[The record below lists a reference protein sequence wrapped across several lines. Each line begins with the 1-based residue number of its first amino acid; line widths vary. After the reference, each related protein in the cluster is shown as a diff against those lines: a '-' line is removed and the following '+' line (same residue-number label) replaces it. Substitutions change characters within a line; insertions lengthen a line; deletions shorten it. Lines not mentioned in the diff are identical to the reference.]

1 MLEKGDID
9 ALYSAIAP
17 EPYLRG
23 SRKVKTLFE
32 NYVEVEKEYSRKT
45 KIFPIMHLV
54 VIRRELYERHPW
66 IAINLYK

>member
-1 MLEKGDID
+1 M
-9 ALYSAIAP
+9 
-17 EPYLRG
+17 
-23 SRKVKTLFE
+23 FE
-32 NYVEVEKEYSRKT
+32 NYVEVEKEYFRKT